1 MGAFKGLY
9 IKELKLSIIL
19 FLTGIGLI
27 YLLTMISL
35 TLKEY
40 LHEPMIPVILFFM
53 ALVAH
58 TFYLPIILFSSL
70 QREGQGQLWLHNPNS
85 GMKLLLSKLSAGL
98 TFSAISLVVTAL
110 LTYFALNGIVDSSI
124 YDEFSSMQGYLL
136 QISGMI
142 ILLSIYM
149 SVWLFF
155 YWTLYHS
162 LKTVPIINRI
172 RPVVLFLLWLLLSAV
187 GNFMRNTSIF
197 QISQER
203 KGVSIT
209 FMNGTFSAEAVEMQ
223 LMNVLV
229 YIVITIVVFLTSV
242 WLLERKVEV

>member
-1 MGAFKGLY
+1 MDAFKGLY
-9 IKELKLSIIL
+9 IKELKLTIIL

-40 LHEPMIPVILFFM
+40 LHEPMIPAILFFM
-53 ALVAH
+53 ALMAH

-85 GMKLLLSKLSAGL
+85 GMKLLLSKLVAGF
-98 TFSAISLVVTAL
+98 TYSAISLVVTAL
-110 LTYFALNGIVDSSI
+110 LTYFALNGIVDSSR
-124 YDEFSSMQGYLL
+124 YDEFASIQEYLL

-162 LKTVPIINRI
+162 LKRVPVINRI
-172 RPVVLFLLWLLLSAV
+172 RPVVLFFLWLLLSSV
-187 GNFMRNTSIF
+187 GNFIRKTPFF
-197 QISQER
+197 QISQEK
-203 KGVSIT
+203 KGVNIT
-209 FMNGTFSAEAVEMQ
+209 FMNGIFSAEAVEIQ
-223 LMNVLV
+223 LINIIF